1 MIEIQHVNYFDRV
14 SKVEYSTATDIGEWE
29 FKDVSYPDLEET
41 MTAAAELA
49 EMYVERIARASYEA

>member
-41 MTAAAELA
+41 MIAAAELA
-49 EMYVERIARASYEA
+49 EMYVERIA